1 MAKKKQKS
9 DFETQNYQNR
19 KKSTLGKKKVEKQH
33 QKTSF

>member
-19 KKSTLGKKKVEKQH
+19 KKRTLGKKKVEKQH